1 MISSQIPKKAQAL
14 FFYQIKDVQGF
25 KQALAKFIPFIATE
39 TSVAKGRNDIAQ
51 HKNSGASGLLNLK
64 FTTVSFSSK
73 GLVKLGVKD
82 DINDASFT
90 AGQLADAQSLGDKG
104 TTQNNVFEPDWLF
117 PFKHDIHGLF
127 SICGPSVQIVQLE
140 LLAVLAHF
148 HCTIREVY
156 KVVGSVRPGAEDGHE
171 Q

>member
-1 MISSQIPKKAQAL
+1 MISSQIPKKAQAF
-14 FFYQIKDVQGF
+14 FFYQIKDVDDF
-25 KQALAKFIPFIATE
+25 KSALAKFIPFIATE
-39 TSVAKGRNDIAQ
+39 TAVAKGRDDIAQ
-51 HKNSGASGLLNLK
+51 HKKSGAGGLLNLK

-73 GLVKLGVKD
+73 GLVKLSIKD
-82 DINDASFT
+82 DLNDASFT

-127 SICGPSVQIVQLE
+127 SITGPSIQVVQLE

-156 KVVGSVRPGAEDGHE
+156 KVIGSVRPGPEDGHE